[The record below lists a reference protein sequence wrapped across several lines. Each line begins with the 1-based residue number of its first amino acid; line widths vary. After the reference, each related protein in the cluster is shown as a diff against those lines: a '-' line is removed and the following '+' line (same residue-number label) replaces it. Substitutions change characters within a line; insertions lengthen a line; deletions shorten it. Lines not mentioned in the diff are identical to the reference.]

1 MLYKTINK
9 TLPSKPDSAKRICW
23 GIWLSALL
31 CWIHAC
37 SECECSAH
45 EESKAPSKATRF
57 TYGWTSF
64 GSVLDA
70 FVSFIVRG
78 SLSLLLCMNSTRR
91 HSYYEQMKRENV
103 VRRETRLGGSTIRT
117 YVLSVEIRA
126 SATSYRFYFFAPFS
140 AQPSIIFDD
149 TMAIISEYFRFS
161 DYSECFGDETWF
173 KILSLWLGRKKSV
186 GKAAN
191 GAVAVVA
198 HFQLISC
205 EMAPW

>member
-91 HSYYEQMKRENV
+91 HSYYEQMKRETWNTA
-103 VRRETRLGGSTIRT
+103 RREYHTYLRIFLWRLGLALPPTAFTFSRLSPPNPQSYSTTPWPSSVSTFVSVTTVNALEMRLDSR
-117 YVLSVEIRA
+117 YCLCGLEERNRLEKLRMAPLLS
-126 SATSYRFYFFAPFS
+126 S
-140 AQPSIIFDD
+140 
-149 TMAIISEYFRFS
+149 
-161 DYSECFGDETWF
+161 
-173 KILSLWLGRKKSV
+173 
-186 GKAAN
+186 
-191 GAVAVVA
+191 
-198 HFQLISC
+198 LISSSYPVKWRLDRC
-205 EMAPW
+205 A